1 MIQYTNTKEHTDLEK
16 SPHTSL
22 IVPFSEEMRKQGGLL
37 RLLTSATDKAAKELM
52 IKYPKDQATLLIN
65 KLRKATEEVT
75 AIPNEKTL
83 AIFVSRFAKKIY
95 FFTPTKRI
103 YMPSVL
109 VRKSTQ

>member
-1 MIQYTNTKEHTDLEK
+1 MIQYTTANEHTDLEN

-22 IVPFSEEMRKQGGLL
+22 IVPFTEEMRKRGGLL
-37 RLLTSATDKAAKELM
+37 KLLASATDKAGKELM

-65 KLRKATEEVT
+65 QLREAIEEVT

-109 VRKSTQ
+109 VKSTE